1 MKQGDVSIL
10 PASTDASVSFATWLG
25 FVAMCV
31 GMFMAILDI
40 QVVASSLPAMAEALD
55 IPEDRLSWIQTSYLI
70 AEIIAIPLTGFLTRA
85 ISVRWLFAGS
95 TLAFTLASIG
105 CALSDNFAELIF
117 LRTVQGFCGGA
128 LIPTVFTTIFV
139 LFEGKREALATTV
152 AGSFAMIAPTLGP
165 ALGGWL
171 TETYSWHAIF
181 LINVVPGIIV
191 TAIVAGIVRV
201 GEPDWKLL
209 RHIDYVTVILA
220 AIFLASL
227 ELALKEGPKRHWSG
241 TFVWMLLA
249 VCAVSCAFTIQQCL
263 ARREPFVNLRRFRD
277 LSFTCGCI
285 LSFVLGFGLF
295 SATYMT
301 PVFLGFVRGHTALE
315 IGKIMIVAGAAQLAA
330 APFAAWL
337 ETRID
342 ARKLALAGFAVF
354 AAGLIV
360 NGFEHPR
367 WDFDEFLLP
376 QILRGVAIMF
386 CLLPST
392 RLALDGWPRD
402 QLSDASALFNLMRNL
417 GGAIGIALVDTV
429 LEQRT
434 EGHVKYLVAQLQAGH
449 RATAQFVGLPL
460 RYFHER
466 TIAPVDEFTK
476 SIVKPLVEKAG
487 VTMSFN
493 EAWLMIGALFV
504 LALPALLLATRARP
518 MRSQPQN

>member
-1 MKQGDVSIL
+1 MRAEAAPSWAI
-10 PASTDASVSFATWLG
+10 WLG
-25 FVAMCV
+25 FVAMCL

-40 QVVASSLPAMAEALD
+40 QVVASSLPAMAEALT

-85 ISVRWLFAGS
+85 VSVRWLFAGS
-95 TLAFTLASIG
+95 TFAFTLASIG
-105 CALSDNFAELIF
+105 CAMSTSFGALIV
-117 LRTVQGFCGGA
+117 LRTIQGFSGGA
-128 LIPTVFTTIFV
+128 LIPAVFTTIFV

-165 ALGGWL
+165 AFGGWL
-171 TETYSWHAIF
+171 TELYSWHAIF
-181 LINVVPGIIV
+181 LINVIPGIIV
-191 TAIVAGIVRV
+191 TAITASIVRV

-209 RHIDYVTVILA
+209 KRIDYVTVILA

-227 ELALKEGPKRHWSG
+227 ELVLKEGPKHHWSG
-241 TFVWMLLA
+241 GLVFGLLA
-249 VCAVSCAFTIQQCL
+249 VCAVACTATIQQCL
-263 ARREPFVNLRRFRD
+263 SRKEPFVDLRRFGD

-295 SATYMT
+295 GATYMT
-301 PVFLGFVRGHTALE
+301 PVFLGFVRGHSALE
-315 IGKIMIVAGAAQLAA
+315 IGKVMVVAGAAQLLA
-330 APFAAWL
+330 APFAAYL

-342 ARKLALAGFAVF
+342 ARKLAFTGFAVF
-354 AAGLIV
+354 AAGLLL
-360 NGFEHPR
+360 NGFQTPR
-367 WDFDEFLLP
+367 WDFEEFLWP

-386 CLLPST
+386 CLLPAT

-434 EGHVKYLVAQLQAGH
+434 PGHVNLLVAQLQAGR

-460 RYFHER
+460 NYFHD
-466 TIAPVDEFTK
+466 TPMGPVDAFTK
-476 SIVKPLVEKAG
+476 SLIEPLVRKAG
-487 VTMSFN
+487 ITLSFN
-493 EAWLMIGALFV
+493 EAWLMIGTLFV
-504 LALPALLLATRARP
+504 LTLGALALAGRVRP
-518 MRSQPQN
+518 KRN